1 MVTTL
6 SVSQDLQYLVELFP
20 RDSMGALHPLY
31 LSTRDI
37 ALAAND
43 PTAPNREYDGRVQVA
58 LVVKREMFADGRI
71 GGKSLPAYGNG
82 IEIAVDSD
90 WKAANYPLWKAWG
103 WDGAQARVLQGPRG
117 STSYAAYSVLWDG
130 QCTGENSFGLGSVQV
145 PLSDLQT
152 QIDKDIESTTYD
164 GSGGF
169 NGGTDL
175 KGKVKPTVLG
185 QVLRAAPVP
194 VDTANLWYDLSP
206 LTGLHSVQAVYD
218 GGVPLTAS
226 ASNPPPAGNYY
237 ADLANGRLRL
247 GSTPARQITVDCRGA
262 FGSNATT
269 AADICKA
276 LLTGRLGFA
285 SGQIDDTSFAA
296 LNTKNS
302 ATVGYYAAERATGTE
317 VLDALIG
324 SVGGFYTGSNGKVV
338 VGRLEAPTATSS
350 SDSALALYL
359 EDADLEKGALTVNP
373 EAIPP
378 YRLIVKAARSW
389 VGALQESDLAGAAT
403 AAMRAFFAEEYRST
417 TPVDVAAVQ
426 TLHPLSKPLEVETCL
441 LTVADAQT
449 EAARLSGLYST
460 RREVLTL
467 RIETQPFSIELGGQV
482 WISSALHV
490 IDQAYRVIG
499 IEENTR
505 DSGRVTLTLWG

>member
-6 SVSQDLQYLVELFP
+6 SVSQDLQYLVEVFP
-20 RDSMGALHPLY
+20 RDSTGTIHPQY

-37 ALAAND
+37 AMASTD

-58 LVVKREMFADGRI
+58 LSVKREMYADGRI

-82 IEIAVDSD
+82 IEIAVDTD
-90 WKAANYPLWKAWG
+90 WKATNYPLWKAWG
-103 WDGAQARVLQGPRG
+103 WDGAQARVLQGPRS

-130 QCTGENSFGLGSVQV
+130 QCTGENSFGLGTVQL

-152 QIDKDIESTTYD
+152 QIDKDIESTTYT
-164 GSGGF
+164 GGGGF
-169 NGGTDL
+169 NGGADIN
-175 KGKVKPTVLG
+175 GKVKPTVLG
-185 QVLRAAPVP
+185 QVLRAVPVP
-194 VDTANLWYDLSP
+194 VDAPNLWYDLSP
-206 LTGLHSVQAVYD
+206 VTGLHSIQAVYD
-218 GGVPLTAS
+218 GGVPLTPS
-226 ASNPPPAGNYY
+226 ASNPPAAGNYY
-237 ADLANGRLRL
+237 ADLPNGRIRL
-247 GSTPARQITVDCRGA
+247 GSTPSKQIAVDCRGA

-269 AADICKA
+269 AADICQA
-276 LLTGRLGFA
+276 LLTGRLGFTT
-285 SGQIDDTSFAA
+285 GQIDATSFAA

-302 ATVGYYAAERATGTE
+302 ATVGYYAADRATGTE

-324 SVGGFYTGSNGKVV
+324 SVGGFYTGSKGKVV
-338 VGRLEAPTATSS
+338 VGRLEAPTATTS
-350 SDSALALYL
+350 SDSVLALYL

-389 VGALQESDLAGAAT
+389 AGVLQESDLAGAAT
-403 AAMRAFFAEEYRST
+403 AAMRAFFSEEYRSSS
-417 TPVDVAAVQ
+417 PVDVTAVQ

-441 LTVADAQT
+441 LNISDAQT
-449 EAARLSGLYST
+449 EASRLSGLYST

-467 RIETQPFSIELGGQV
+467 RIETQPFAIELGDQV
-482 WISSALHV
+482 WVSSDLHV

-505 DSGRVTLTLWG
+505 DTGRVTLTLWG